1 MRYEKVTPMSWE
13 DAARLKEII
22 EAIDTRIESGG
33 LDNFHDR
40 KAPLRSRQVVALLE
54 ILVER
59 GLL

>member
-1 MRYEKVTPMSWE
+1 MSWE